1 MKTFFDG
8 LKKGIGHGLGIFLIL
23 GIVSIIYASVGSTW
37 TAPDSLQVGVGSGLT
52 SASWN
57 KMLANMNSLESR
69 MNSVYNSGTTNTK
82 VIYKTC
88 GKDGPILGNTYD
100 CTGNITG
107 SSNQVETVIFNCP
120 TGYKIISGGYSLGT
134 ATLLRQSKVASLVG
148 WTYAANGTAST
159 SLSQIFILCMKV
171 E

>member
-8 LKKGIGHGLGIFLIL
+8 LKKWIWHGLWIFLIL
-23 GIVSIIYASVGSTW
+23 GIVSIIYASVWSTW
-37 TAPDSLQVGVGSGLT
+37 TAPDSLQVGVGSWLT

-69 MNSVYNSGTTNTK
+69 MNSVYNSWTTNTK

-88 GKDGPILGNTYD
+88 WKDGPILWNTYD
-100 CTGNITG
+100 CTWNITW

-120 TGYKIISGGYSLGT
+120 TWYKIISWWYSLWT

-148 WTYAANGTAST
+148 WTYAANWTAST